1 MGWRP
6 STLVRGSSPTRC
18 RPRRR
23 PRCRPRRR
31 ACWRPSARRCR
42 HERAARLRARQLRLV
57 HLESRPASR
66 PHRRRCDR
74 RAQRRGHGGRGR
86 RHGAGCD
93 RHLAGAV
100 KAREGRDQRRA
111 RASARSAR
119 AAAGR
124 VPRPPGDRRGV
135 WRIGGSRAAGARE
148 GGADPPRAHQ
158 RLRRPPLA
166 DLRRALPLA
175 GHRASLAPARA
186 GADRLVGRR
195 ARHGRAASVA
205 PGRGLP
211 VPPRVDPHRGWR
223 GTDGRVPGP
232 HSGDGMNGRE
242 QPMRPAVAAAV
253 ELVAGGGTPP
263 APPAEAA
270 MEELMDGSAP
280 PVQVAALLAMMRL
293 RGETPEE
300 VAAFARVMR
309 GRAVRVEAPADA
321 VDLCGTG
328 ADGLHTFNI
337 STLASF
343 VVAGAGAPV
352 AKHGNRAITS
362 RSGSADLIEALGI
375 PLDPGPEA
383 VAASIRE
390 TNFGF
395 MFAPAYHPAMKHAMP
410 IRRELPMRTIF
421 NLLGPLSSPARVR
434 RQLLGVADPSLVP
447 LIAGAL
453 SRLEAVRALVV
464 HGADGSDELSLAGPN
479 HAVLGGEPGPARDVV
494 LLNAGAALFVAGR
507 ASDVGE
513 GIAQAAE
520 AIDSGRA
527 ADVVTAAARVSAA

>member
-1 MGWRP
+1 MN
-6 STLVRGSSPTRC
+6 
-18 RPRRR
+18 
-23 PRCRPRRR
+23 
-31 ACWRPSARRCR
+31 
-42 HERAARLRARQLRLV
+42 
-57 HLESRPASR
+57 
-66 PHRRRCDR
+66 
-74 RAQRRGHGGRGR
+74 
-86 RHGAGCD
+86 
-93 RHLAGAV
+93 
-100 KAREGRDQRRA
+100 DQE
-111 RASARSAR
+111 
-119 AAAGR
+119 
-124 VPRPPGDRRGV
+124 P
-135 WRIGGSRAAGARE
+135 
-148 GGADPPRAHQ
+148 
-158 RLRRPPLA
+158 
-166 DLRRALPLA
+166 
-175 GHRASLAPARA
+175 
-186 GADRLVGRR
+186 
-195 ARHGRAASVA
+195 
-205 PGRGLP
+205 
-211 VPPRVDPHRGWR
+211 
-223 GTDGRVPGP
+223 
-232 HSGDGMNGRE
+232 
-242 QPMRPAVAAAV
+242 RPAVAAAV
-253 ELVAGGGTPP
+253 ELVAGGGTLP
-263 APPAEAA
+263 APLAEAA

-280 PVQVAALLAMMRL
+280 SVQVAALLAMMRV

-309 GRAVRVEAPADA
+309 GRSVRVDAPEDA

-383 VAASIRE
+383 VARSIRE
-390 TNFGF
+390 TGFGF

-453 SRLEAVRALVV
+453 SRLETVRALVV

-479 HAVLGGEPGPARDVV
+479 HAVLVEDGQVRELVIDAADHGLARAPLAALTGGDAQLNSAITLSVLGGEPGPARDVV

-507 ASDVGE
+507 AAEVGE
-513 GIAQAAE
+513 GVAMAAE

-527 ADVVTAAARVSAA
+527 ADVVTAAARVAAA